1 MYEMNSSAGPSVAA
15 DLQKVFGDL
24 SLSGTVT
31 LDLTDLAVSPTA
43 FAPDTT
49 LSLINSTGTWNGGFF
64 TYAGNELANHE
75 VFTAGLNTWQINYD
89 ASGGGLNY
97 ASEYTPGQFV
107 TLTAIPEPGSWLV
120 LGCLFGPCA
129 FLRSRRNELA
139 RGGRAAP

>member
-107 TLTAIPEPGSWLV
+107 TLTAIPEPGSRLV